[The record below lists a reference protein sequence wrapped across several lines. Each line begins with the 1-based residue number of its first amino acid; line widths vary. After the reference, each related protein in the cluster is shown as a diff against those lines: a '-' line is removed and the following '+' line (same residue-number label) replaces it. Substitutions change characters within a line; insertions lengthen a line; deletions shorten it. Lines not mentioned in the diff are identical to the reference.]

1 MFLHRLQT
9 PQLQS
14 ISPPSSFHT
23 NKLLAYL
30 TSKGLLKSLQL
41 MAVMLF
47 IFFKEIVVKELN
59 QYLNWHYNAHMRDV
73 IIIHF
78 PVHEIVRKL

>member
-1 MFLHRLQT
+1 
-9 PQLQS
+9 
-14 ISPPSSFHT
+14 
-23 NKLLAYL
+23 
-30 TSKGLLKSLQL
+30 